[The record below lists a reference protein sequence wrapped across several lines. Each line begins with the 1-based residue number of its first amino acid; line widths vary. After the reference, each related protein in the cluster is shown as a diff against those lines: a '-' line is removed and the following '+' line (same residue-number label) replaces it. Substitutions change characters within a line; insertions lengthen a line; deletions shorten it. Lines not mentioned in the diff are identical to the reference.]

1 MTDAEYMLAAVRAAR
16 RSPDTSTQ
24 NGAILVPRLGAPVE
38 ACNRPPERL
47 PLIHER
53 AEAPLKYRFIEHAE
67 RTVILQAARRG
78 VCTDGATLFCPWY
91 ACPECARAI
100 VMAGICE
107 VVGLMALSVLTPPR
121 WRDDVKLGVAM
132 LREAGVRTRLL
143 DRPLGERIVFD
154 GCTLEV

>member
-1 MTDAEYMLAAVRAAR
+1 MNDADYMIEAVRAAR
-16 RSPDTSTQ
+16 LSPDTSTQ
-24 NGAILVPRLGAPVE
+24 NGAVLVPRLGPLVA

-53 AEAPLKYRFIEHAE
+53 AEPPLKYKFIEHAE
-67 RTVILQAARRG
+67 RAVILQAARRG
-78 VCTDGATLFCPWY
+78 VCTDGATLYCPWY

-100 VMAGICE
+100 LMAGVKE

-143 DRPLGERIVFD
+143 DRPLKERIVFD
-154 GCTLEV
+154 GHTLEV